1 MKILMLCEINLG
13 RKDAQTVHVIEVM
26 KNLKKEGHNV
36 MLFAPDIARYNQYIP
51 EIKYIPTL
59 DGPVLRSI
67 IFNFFLCIYTAIYS
81 LKFKP
86 DVAYV
91 RYGDKTSIIMSKIL
105 RVPCIVEING
115 IPFDEMNMIKK
126 QNNIRDN
133 IILYITRFIW
143 WLSCNFSDKIV
154 AVTEGLKKELYEK
167 YKVPSDK
174 IIVIPNGANTDL
186 FKPMDKEKV
195 KEELSLDR
203 NIHYVC
209 FVGNLAPWQGV
220 EYLIMA
226 APLILK
232 EVPNT
237 QFLIIGDGIMK
248 EKLIEMVKELNLDN
262 NFIFTGAVDYEL
274 VPKYINASDV
284 CVAPKRPL
292 KSGYSPLK
300 LYEYIACDKPIVASR
315 ISGFEILEQQ
325 KAGILV
331 EPENP
336 LELAKAVLK
345 FLKDEKIR
353 EEMGKNGREYVVKYH
368 RWEVVSRRV
377 AEVCEDAFRELKN
390 KRR

>member
-13 RKDAQTVHVIEVM
+13 GKDAQTVHVIEVM

-36 MLFAPDIARYNQYIP
+36 MLFAPDISRYNQYIP

-59 DGPVLRSI
+59 DVPVLRSI
-67 IFNFFLCIYTAIYS
+67 IFNFFLCIYISIYS

-86 DVAYV
+86 DVVYV

-133 IILYITRFIW
+133 INLYITRFIW

-186 FKPMDKEKV
+186 FKPMDKEEV
-195 KEELSLDR
+195 KEGLNLDR
-203 NIHYVC
+203 SIHYVC

-237 QFLIIGDGIMK
+237 QFLIIGDGVMK
-248 EKLIEMVKELNLDN
+248 KKLVEMVKELNLDN

-284 CVAPKRPL
+284 CVAPFVKERNEKLGFSSL
-292 KSGYSPLK
+292 KIF
-300 LYEYIACDKPIVASR
+300 EYMACAKPI
-315 ISGFEILEQQ
+315 ITTKIPCLIDFLEDN
-325 KAGILV
+325 KHVLFV
-331 EPENP
+331 EPNNFND
-336 LELAKAVLK
+336 LSNAIIKI
-345 FLKDEKIR
+345 LKDNKLASHLS
-353 EEMGKNGREYVVKYH
+353 KNAFELSKEYNWNATAKK
-368 RWEVVSRRV
+368 V
-377 AEVCEDAFRELKN
+377 AKVCEDTIK
-390 KRR
+390 

>member
-13 RKDAQTVHVIEVM
+13 RKDGQTVHIIEVM

-59 DGPVLRSI
+59 DIPVLRSI
-67 IFNFFLCIYTAIYS
+67 IFNFFLCIYTSIYS

-115 IPFDEMNMIKK
+115 IPFVEMNMIKK

-133 IILYITRFIW
+133 INLYITRFIW

-195 KEELSLDR
+195 KEGLNLDR
-203 NIHYVC
+203 SIHYVC
-209 FVGNLAPWQGV
+209 FVGNLAPWQGI

-232 EVPNT
+232 KVPNT
-237 QFLIIGDGIMK
+237 RFLIIGYGVMK
-248 EKLIEMVKELNLDN
+248 EKLVEMVKELNLDN

-274 VPKYINASDV
+274 VPKYINASDS
-284 CVAPKRPL
+284 CVAPFVKERNEKLGFSSL
-292 KSGYSPLK
+292 KIF
-300 LYEYIACDKPIVASR
+300 EYMACAKPI
-315 ISGFEILEQQ
+315 ITTKIPCLMDFLEDN
-325 KAGILV
+325 KHVLFV
-331 EPENP
+331 EPNNFND
-336 LELAKAVLK
+336 LSNAIIKILKDNELASHLS
-345 FLKDEKIR
+345 
-353 EEMGKNGREYVVKYH
+353 KNAFELSKEYSWNATAKK
-368 RWEVVSRRV
+368 V
-377 AEVCEDAFRELKN
+377 AKVCEGIYK
-390 KRR
+390 K

>member
-59 DGPVLRSI
+59 DVPVLGSI
-67 IFNFFLCIYTAIYS
+67 IFNFFLCIYTSIYS

-133 IILYITRFIW
+133 INLYITRFIW

-195 KEELSLDR
+195 KEGLNLDR
-203 NIHYVC
+203 SIHYVC

-226 APLILK
+226 SPLILK

-237 QFLIIGDGIMK
+237 RFLIIGDGVMK
-248 EKLIEMVKELNLDN
+248 KKLVEMVKELNLDN
-262 NFIFTGAVDYEL
+262 NFIFTCAVDYEL

-284 CVAPKRPL
+284 CVAPFVKERNEKLGFSSL
-292 KSGYSPLK
+292 KIF
-300 LYEYIACDKPIVASR
+300 EYMACAKPI
-315 ISGFEILEQQ
+315 ITTKIPCLMD
-325 KAGILV
+325 
-331 EPENP
+331 
-336 LELAKAVLK
+336 
-345 FLKDEKIR
+345 FLKDNKHVLFVEPNNFNDLSNAIIKILKDNKLASHLS
-353 EEMGKNGREYVVKYH
+353 KNAFELSKEYSWNATAKK
-368 RWEVVSRRV
+368 V
-377 AEVCEDAFRELKN
+377 AKVCEDTIK
-390 KRR
+390 

>member
-13 RKDAQTVHVIEVM
+13 IKDAQTVHVIEVM

-59 DGPVLRSI
+59 DVPVLRSI
-67 IFNFFLCIYTAIYS
+67 IFNFFLCIYISIYS
-81 LKFKP
+81 PKFKP
-86 DVAYV
+86 NVAYV

-133 IILYITRFIW
+133 INLYITRFIW

-154 AVTEGLKKELYEK
+154 TVTEGLKKELYEK

-195 KEELSLDR
+195 KEELNLDR
-203 NIHYVC
+203 SIHYVC
-209 FVGNLAPWQGV
+209 FVGNLAPWQGI

-226 APLILK
+226 TPLILK

-237 QFLIIGDGIMK
+237 QFLIIGDGVMK
-248 EKLIEMVKELNLDN
+248 KKLVEMVKELNLDN

-284 CVAPKRPL
+284 CVAPFVKERNEKLGFSSL
-292 KSGYSPLK
+292 KIF
-300 LYEYIACDKPIVASR
+300 EYMACAKPI
-315 ISGFEILEQQ
+315 ITTKIPCLMDFLEDN
-325 KAGILV
+325 KHVLFV
-331 EPENP
+331 EPNNFND
-336 LELAKAVLK
+336 LSNAIIKI
-345 FLKDEKIR
+345 LKDNKLASHLS
-353 EEMGKNGREYVVKYH
+353 KNAFELSKEYSWNATAKK
-368 RWEVVSRRV
+368 V
-377 AEVCEDAFRELKN
+377 AKVCEDTIK
-390 KRR
+390 